1 MKKIGKIFFYI
12 SINIL
17 YLINIF
23 EIHGQLNFTSYT
35 DKSKV
40 GLYEQF
46 SLIYSVNED
55 IDKFTPP
62 NLNDFIIISGPSS
75 SSSTTIINGKISKE
89 STYTY
94 YLRPKKIGVFLIDK
108 AYIKINDKIYSS
120 KTLSIQV
127 LKSPV
132 NQNTLSPESKAKKNV
147 FLKLNISNPKPYS
160 GEQIIL
166 TYNLFFSQDIRSP
179 ELIKESI
186 YQGFWSENI
195 DLGDS
200 YPIVNKTINN
210 KVFKVAT
217 IKKVILIPQKVGEL
231 NITKMQLDVP
241 VVVKTNQR
249 DIFGRQRSRLI
260 NIICST
266 KDKIINV
273 IELPKKNKPKN
284 FSGAVGNFSFSTK
297 IDADSTKINES
308 ITLSLRVSGDGN
320 LKMFNL
326 PEFNIPS
333 DIETFDPKYNE
344 DIKIGQQGLNGFKRA
359 EYLLIPRNKGTYKI
373 DSINFNFFSL
383 KENDYKTIK
392 KPLFN
397 IYVYGDAAKKE
408 ILSQYNKEDVK
419 FIGKDILY
427 IKKRGKLYKYN
438 SKLSFYDKL
447 YNFIIPFFLIFLF
460 ILLKYFIKKNNIK
473 FDYIFKGSILSQ
485 ALKELKNNNSKDLSN
500 VNKAIQIFLEL
511 KFQIKKSNFNS
522 NYIKEFLIK
531 KKYEESII
539 DELIDL
545 IDSYQSLKFSKRK
558 VNQDFIKNKVN
569 KTKELLT
576 KIDKI

>member
-1 MKKIGKIFFYI
+1 M
-12 SINIL
+12 
-17 YLINIF
+17 
-23 EIHGQLNFTSYT
+23 
-35 DKSKV
+35 
-40 GLYEQF
+40 
-46 SLIYSVNED
+46 
-55 IDKFTPP
+55 
-62 NLNDFIIISGPSS
+62 
-75 SSSTTIINGKISKE
+75 
-89 STYTY
+89 
-94 YLRPKKIGVFLIDK
+94 
-108 AYIKINDKIYSS
+108 
-120 KTLSIQV
+120 
-127 LKSPV
+127 
-132 NQNTLSPESKAKKNV
+132 
-147 FLKLNISNPKPYS
+147 
-160 GEQIIL
+160 
-166 TYNLFFSQDIRSP
+166 TYNLYFSQDIRSP
-179 ELIKESI
+179 ELLKESI

-241 VVVKTNQR
+241 VVIKTNQR

-266 KDKIINV
+266 EDKIINV

-297 IDADSTKINES
+297 IDIDSTKINES

-326 PEFNIPS
+326 PEFIIPS

-373 DSINFNFFSL
+373 DSINFNYFSL

-397 IYVYGDAAKKE
+397 IYVYGDAPKKE
-408 ILSQYNKEDVK
+408 ILSQFNKEDVK

-447 YNFIIPFFLIFLF
+447 YNLSIPFFIIFLF
-460 ILLKYFIKKNNIK
+460 ISLKYFIKKNNIK
-473 FDYIFKGSILSQ
+473 FDYIFKGSILKR
-485 ALKELKNNNSKDLSN
+485 ALKELKNTNSKDLSN
-500 VNKAIQIFLEL
+500 VNKSIQIFLEL
-511 KFQIKKSNFNS
+511 RFQIKKSNFNS

-531 KKYEESII
+531 NKYEESLI

-558 VNQDFIKNKVN
+558 VNQDFIKNKVD

>member
-1 MKKIGKIFFYI
+1 M
-12 SINIL
+12 
-17 YLINIF
+17 
-23 EIHGQLNFTSYT
+23 
-35 DKSKV
+35 
-40 GLYEQF
+40 
-46 SLIYSVNED
+46 
-55 IDKFTPP
+55 
-62 NLNDFIIISGPSS
+62 
-75 SSSTTIINGKISKE
+75 
-89 STYTY
+89 
-94 YLRPKKIGVFLIDK
+94 
-108 AYIKINDKIYSS
+108 
-120 KTLSIQV
+120 
-127 LKSPV
+127 
-132 NQNTLSPESKAKKNV
+132 
-147 FLKLNISNPKPYS
+147 
-160 GEQIIL
+160 
-166 TYNLFFSQDIRSP
+166 TYNLYFSQDIRSP
-179 ELIKESI
+179 ELLKESI

-241 VVVKTNQR
+241 VVIKTNQR

-266 KDKIINV
+266 EDKIINV

-297 IDADSTKINES
+297 IDIDSTKINES

-326 PEFNIPS
+326 PEFIIPS

-373 DSINFNFFSL
+373 DSINFNYFSL

-397 IYVYGDAAKKE
+397 IYVYGDAPKKE
-408 ILSQYNKEDVK
+408 ILSQFNKEDVK

-447 YNFIIPFFLIFLF
+447 YNLSIPFFLIFLF
-460 ILLKYFIKKNNIK
+460 ISLKYFIKKNNIK
-473 FDYIFKGSILSQ
+473 FDYIFKGSILKR
-485 ALKELKNNNSKDLSN
+485 ALKELKNTNSKDLSN
-500 VNKAIQIFLEL
+500 VNKSIQIFLEL
-511 KFQIKKSNFNS
+511 RFQIKKSNFNS

-531 KKYEESII
+531 NKYEESLI

-558 VNQDFIKNKVN
+558 VNQDFIKNKVD